1 MDAVLDWPGPGYCLA
16 TDEDGNDTWVESWP
30 DSPCS
35 WPIEED
41 S

>member
-1 MDAVLDWPGPGYCLA
+1 MTTPAESEPTGPY
-16 TDEDGNDTWVESWP
+16 DEDDDIWP

>member
-1 MDAVLDWPGPGYCLA
+1 MTTPAESEPAGPYN
-16 TDEDGNDTWVESWP
+16 EDDDDIWP